1 MAHLITFKQADV
13 TALEN
18 PLPMP
23 AVEGEAREVG
33 MLDLQPA
40 LWRAS
45 WRVPGPAGSAPG
57 PGRCPAPQLPG
68 LEGHP
73 FCLPR
78 LSCLS
83 CLRLRADKQY
93 RLFNGAL
100 ECQLRNYQIA
110 LDSVASQKEVAQDF
124 ANRLRKN
131 LKTLE
136 KWASKE
142 GIDCYRLYDA
152 DLPEYNAAIDRY
164 RDYLVVQ
171 EYAAPK
177 DIPAQKTRQR
187 LLDMV
192 QAAIKVTGMDGEKVI
207 LKVRE
212 RQEGKQQYQKLS
224 EEQHRMEVQEYGA
237 RLSGQPLRLPGY
249 RPLPRPPSDPSHAG
263 SDGQRQALPE
273 PVCLYRQ
280 CHRARGSWRGERDHH
295 GGHVPHLPQLGAGQ
309 HAAQLAGG
317 PSAQVRPGRL
327 PEVALRG
334 RGSVRSHLHRSA
346 HLLQLQADGRDFDVQ
361 RDHLLLM
368 QHLKRLLAADGTL
381 VFSNNKRH
389 FKMDLAGLEAAGLK
403 AQNITGKTRPKDF
416 ERNQHIHNCWIITHA
431 ETQA

>member
-1 MAHLITFKQADV
+1 M
-13 TALEN
+13 
-18 PLPMP
+18 
-23 AVEGEAREVG
+23 
-33 MLDLQPA
+33 
-40 LWRAS
+40 
-45 WRVPGPAGSAPG
+45 
-57 PGRCPAPQLPG
+57 
-68 LEGHP
+68 
-73 FCLPR
+73 
-78 LSCLS
+78 
-83 CLRLRADKQY
+83 RADKQY

-110 LDSVASQKEVAQDF
+110 LDAVASQKEVAQDF

-142 GIDCYRLYDA
+142 NLDCYRLYDA

-164 RDYLVVQ
+164 QDYLVVQ

-237 RLSGQPLRLPGY
+237 RLWVNLYDYLDTGLFLDHRQTRRMLGQMAKGKRFLNLFAYTG
-249 RPLPRPPSDPSHAG
+249 SATVHAG
-263 SDGQRQALPE
+263 LGG
-273 PVCLYRQ
+273 
-280 CHRARGSWRGERDHH
+280 ARETTTVDMSRTYLNW
-295 GGHVPHLPQLGAGQ
+295 
-309 HAAQLAGG
+309 AQDNMRLN
-317 PSAQVRPGRL
+317 SLVGR
-327 PEVALRG
+327 EHKFV
-334 RGSVRSHLHRSA
+334 
-346 HLLQLQADGRDFDVQ
+346 QADCLKWLSEADEQYDLIFIDPPTFSNSKRMDESFDVQ

-381 VFSNNKRH
+381 VFSTTNATSRWTWPALTPSVSRRRTSRTRPGPRTSSATSISTTAGSSPTPRH
-389 FKMDLAGLEAAGLK
+389 KADADPVSHRRLPPVRTGVDAGGTGRDGRADPPLRHPGGGGLARGLPGAHPGAARQCRPGAGLALHPGELQGWL
-403 AQNITGKTRPKDF
+403 AQG
-416 ERNQHIHNCWIITHA
+416 
-431 ETQA
+431 